1 MDMGVLHLDSS
12 QIQGS
17 MVWSLEAVSRL
28 FGFRR
33 VPQANCC
40 FTGHYPKRFNKDV
53 QPILHVWIQEI
64 GITSTGNKREDG
76 PQVII
81 VATKQNNY
89 FQINSWIAAKKKQPT
104 ISRQTIRSLS
114 GTANLTR
121 LENDFCSVKKTGLL
135 CALFM
140 ASFGG
145 DCNMTWGPKVHGFSA
160 TKAKQGKK
168 FTGVKKR
175 P

>member
-89 FQINSWIAAKKKQPT
+89 FQINSWIASKKK
-104 ISRQTIRSLS
+104 
-114 GTANLTR
+114 TANHFTPNHSL
-121 LENDFCSVKKTGLL
+121 VKWYSQFNTTGKWFLQ
-135 CALFM
+135 CQKNRIAM
-140 ASFGG
+140 R
-145 DCNMTWGPKVHGFSA
+145 PVHGIIWWGLQHDMG
-160 TKAKQGKK
+160 AKG
-168 FTGVKKR
+168 TWI
-175 P
+175 

>member
-81 VATKQNNY
+81 AATKQNNY
-89 FQINSWIAAKKKQPT
+89 FQINSWISAKKTANHFTPNH
-104 ISRQTIRSLS
+104 SLVKWYS
-114 GTANLTR
+114 QFNTTGKWFLQCKKKTDCYAPCSWHHLVGTATWHGGQRYMDLVQLKQNREKNLR
-121 LENDFCSVKKTGLL
+121 E
-135 CALFM
+135 
-140 ASFGG
+140 
-145 DCNMTWGPKVHGFSA
+145 
-160 TKAKQGKK
+160 
-168 FTGVKKR
+168 
-175 P
+175 